1 MTLGDLN
8 LGVLVLVSNQV
19 HKVTAKTPGLVRLRN
34 VITNQTIDYHSS
46 KCVIESQQYWV
57 LQ

>member
-8 LGVLVLVSNQV
+8 LEARVIVKNQV
-19 HKVTAKTPGLVRLRN
+19 YEVTAKTPGLIRLRN
-34 VITNQTIDYHSS
+34 VVTYQTIDYHSS
-46 KCVIESQQYWV
+46 KYVIESQQYWV